1 MTRSPDS
8 FDWNHIRAFLA
19 TAEEGSLSAAA
30 RRLRLT
36 QPTLSRQ
43 VAALEQDLGL
53 MLFERIGKSLQLT
66 QAGVEL
72 LEHTRPMGF
81 AADRIALAAIGQSQ
95 SITGTVRITASDLY
109 SAHVMPQ
116 VLRRLSEMAPEL
128 TVEIIAANDIRDLM
142 RREADIAIR
151 HVRPQQP
158 ELITR
163 LLRED
168 TAHFYAAPRYLDHAG
183 EPAHLNDLGNHDFVS
198 FGSARDMIDHLA
210 PLGITLTER
219 NFRYG
224 SQSGL
229 VAWELVKQGFGIAPM
244 ADRVGGK
251 TPEVTR
257 LFPEMAPI
265 RFPVWLT
272 THRELHS
279 SRKIRL
285 VFDLLA
291 EVFSAK

>member
-1 MTRSPDS
+1 MNVPPDH
-8 FDWNHIRAFLA
+8 FDWNHIRAFLT

-43 VAALEQDLGL
+43 VAALEEGLGL

-72 LEHTRPMGF
+72 LEHARPMGL
-81 AADRIALAAIGQSQ
+81 AADRIALAAMGQSQ
-95 SITGTVRITASDLY
+95 SITGTVRITASDVY
-109 SAHVMPQ
+109 SVYVLPQ
-116 VLRRLSEMAPEL
+116 VLHRLSQLAPEL
-128 TVEIIAANDIRDLM
+128 SVEIIAANDIRDLM

-151 HVRPQQP
+151 HVRPEQP

-163 LLRED
+163 LINED
-168 TAHFYAAPRYLDHAG
+168 TAHFYAAPSYLERAG
-183 EPAHLNDLGNHDFVS
+183 RPVSLVDLSTHDFIS
-198 FGSARDMIDHLA
+198 FGSATEMIDHLK
-210 PLGITLTER
+210 PLGIAVSAR

-229 VAWELVKQGFGIAPM
+229 VAWELVKNGFGLAPM
-244 ADRVGGK
+244 ADRVGLN
-251 TPEVTR
+251 TPEVVH
-257 LFPEMAPI
+257 LFPQMEPI

-272 THRELHS
+272 THRELHT
-279 SRKIRL
+279 SRKIRI

-291 EVFSAK
+291 EILSAK